1 MFLEVFPL
9 KVAPEGVAV
18 GGCCGQI
25 WFGNLWTEHSAI
37 TRSYRSRNASFSSPI
52 ESWWIM
58 N

>member
-18 GGCCGQI
+18 GGCCGQV

-37 TRSYRSRNASFSSPI
+37 TRSYRSHNASFS
-52 ESWWIM
+52 
-58 N
+58 